1 MKIFHFR
8 LVCAALVLV
17 TAFASAAVAAETPD
31 DELPPGDAP
40 IIMLNDDTMTVR
52 DAVGAISAATKWQI
66 FCTDFA
72 GKKQFVMYT
81 QNMAAGEILKSIVRS
96 QGLVYRV
103 DGMAIY
109 VMTRQEYNETY
120 GGAREVIQL
129 TYAPAERVAAALEK
143 LAVGKTAKI
152 TAVPEA
158 SAVVIYGSPVDIAVL
173 REVAAGIDRPL
184 ETVVVPLENALA
196 ADVVSS
202 LQSFISPAGRI
213 SAEAQ
218 SNQVV
223 IRDVEGKVR
232 ILEEIARKMDLPSSR
247 ITREFRLKYADCN
260 AVAQYLADM
269 FGLRAS
275 AAGEPVVRGS
285 SRSTVPPRPAAS
297 SPGSSPAGNT
307 GRRSSGRARY
317 FGGETGP
324 TGAPVRRPRN
334 QATADRLRRA
344 FTRALQQESSAAVG
358 TVVADPRTNSV
369 WVTDTPGR
377 IEQIAEV
384 ISGLDTSIETKVY
397 QMSYA
402 DVTQIADKVQ
412 GILTSTFDRL
422 EVDER
427 TRRISVTTTPEK
439 MAQILELLEQWDT
452 QPRQVFITGK
462 VLSVNRDRLRD
473 LGVSY
478 DALFH
483 QMDEHLGTEVQAT
496 GAFLPAI
503 APTPKGS
510 LRVGNLTEDNF
521 TVLIEALESDST
533 TRLLSSPRVLVID
546 GNAAQFSVATEE
558 PYTEVVI
565 EGDTGTTT
573 ENVKFKQVGV
583 TLQVQPVITKDDKI
597 SMAVNLDVSSLQE
610 IRNGVPVVSRSL
622 MTSNVVVAD
631 TQPLVIGGLIV
642 DEDVDAVNK
651 VPLLGDIPILGA
663 LFRYTHKDR
672 SQRELVL
679 VMIPSIVSPGHIVSE
694 PTLSEIEQDLKNAP
708 FLEGEKGEGAT
719 PAGGGVS
726 SKGRKDADEPAQE

>member
-1 MKIFHFR
+1 
-8 LVCAALVLV
+8 
-17 TAFASAAVAAETPD
+17 
-31 DELPPGDAP
+31 
-40 IIMLNDDTMTVR
+40 MLNDDTMSVR

-66 FCTDFA
+66 FCTDLA

-109 VMTRQEYNETY
+109 VMTRQEYNEIY
-120 GGAREVIQL
+120 GGAREVIEL

-143 LAVGKTAKI
+143 LAISKTTKI
-152 TAVPEA
+152 TAVQEA

-173 REVAAGIDRPL
+173 REVAASIDRPL

-196 ADVVSS
+196 ADVVGS

-285 SRSTVPPRPAAS
+285 SRATVPPQPAAS
-297 SPGSSPAGNT
+297 SPSSGPAGNT

-317 FGGETGP
+317 FGGETGQG
-324 TGAPVRRPRN
+324 GAQAAAVRRQRDR
-334 QATADRLRRA
+334 ATADRLRRA

-384 ISGLDTSIETKVY
+384 ISGLDTPIETKVY

-427 TRRISVTTTPEK
+427 TRCISVTTTPEK

-483 QMDEHLGTEVQAT
+483 QMDEHLGTEIQAT

-510 LRVGNLTEDNF
+510 LRAGNLVEDNF

-583 TLQVQPVITKDDKI
+583 TLQVQAIIGKDDNI
-597 SMAVNLDVSSLQE
+597 SMAVNMDVSSLQE
-610 IRNGVPVVSRSL
+610 VRNGVPVVSRSV
-622 MTSNVVVAD
+622 MTSNVIVAD
-631 TQPLVIGGLIV
+631 AQPLIIGGLIV
-642 DEDVDAVNK
+642 DEEVDAVNK

-663 LFRYTHKDR
+663 LFRYTHKDH

-679 VMIPSIVSPGHIVSE
+679 VMIPSIVSPGHIVTE
-694 PTLSEIEQDLKNAP
+694 PTLSDIEQDLENAP